1 MARKQKTTLFDDLI
15 ELVSLL
21 PWWLGVLLAIVSY
34 FVLHALSGPD
44 VPGPANLNKIGTT
57 LVHVVWKAFATV
69 GQYLLPVACLL
80 GSATSAWRRHKR
92 KTLVANVT
100 SSDAADALNDM
111 SWQEFEATVSEAFR
125 LDGFRVEERG
135 GASADG
141 GIDLVLY
148 REREK
153 FLVQCK
159 QWKAYQVGVS
169 VVRELYGV
177 MAAEGA
183 AGGFVVTSGKFTPS
197 AIDFAAGRNVVLV
210 DGAILFDMIR
220 NARGSRLGNVG

>member
-1 MARKQKTTLFDDLI
+1 MTRRQKTTPLQDFI
-15 ELVSLL
+15 EVVALM
-21 PWWLGVLLAIVSY
+21 PWWGGVVLAVASFALLHWLAAPVAAAPTSVQQMPSAVFGVLL
-34 FVLHALSGPD
+34 
-44 VPGPANLNKIGTT
+44 
-57 LVHVVWKAFATV
+57 KAFASI
-69 GQYLLPVACLL
+69 GQYVVPVICLFAA
-80 GSATSAWRRHKR
+80 GVSAWRRHKR
-92 KTLVANVT
+92 KTLVANVA

-111 SWQEFEATVSEAFR
+111 SWQEFETTVAEAFR

-141 GIDLVLY
+141 GVDLVLY

-220 NARGSRLGNVG
+220 NARGSRVGVGV